1 MKNWKRL
8 AALALSGALAL
19 SLCACDLS
27 GKPTGGDPA
36 GSPGLPS
43 AQPSGDP
50 SPTPTIEVDLSQ
62 DALAFSAGLSGSDTL
77 LTINGTQ
84 LPADLVLY
92 WLGMSCGNFM
102 SQYGMFGLQLTD
114 KPDPNGED
122 TFADLMVN
130 SAANIAAYYTVLR
143 QRAAELGCLPTDAQV
158 QAARDAMKQ
167 DGEDNYQLLKDAFG
181 LSDESLEYLF
191 LTGAYYDNVEE
202 ALIPAASD
210 EMLNNYV
217 YQVKHILFKTVDDN
231 RQPLPAEQVAEKK
244 KQAEEILA
252 QLQGADDLAAEF
264 DRLMNELSEDGRDE
278 SGALGAP
285 DGYTAVP
292 GDMVP
297 EFEKASFALKPGE
310 MSGLVE
316 SSYGYHIILRG
327 EVADLQSYADECRQY
342 LLDQELAPLA
352 EGAELTWAPAMD
364 GLDVA
369 DFYTKYSAYQSAL
382 AVQRQPQPTPG
393 PVESGGVG

>member
-1 MKNWKRL
+1 MLNVKRMQAYGRL
-8 AALALSGALAL
+8 IHQIQHIV
-19 SLCACDLS
+19 LCLLHQFLCQLQ
-27 GKPTGGDPA
+27 T
-36 GSPGLPS
+36 
-43 AQPSGDP
+43 
-50 SPTPTIEVDLSQ
+50 
-62 DALAFSAGLSGSDTL
+62 LAFSAGLSGSDTL
-77 LTINGTQ
+77 LTVNGAQ

-102 SQYGMFGLQLTD
+102 SQYGLFGLQLSD

-191 LTGAYYDNVEE
+191 LTDAYYDNVEE
-202 ALIPAASD
+202 ALIPAATD

-217 YQVKHILFKTVDDN
+217 YQVKHILIKTVDDN

-369 DFYTKYSAYQSAL
+369 DFYAKYSAYQSAL
-382 AVQRQPQPTPG
+382 AAQRQPQPTPG